1 MLLIPDT
8 PDRSAT
14 DSIGAVE
21 HTFVL
26 LYIFEFIVDNYELM
40 YVWV

>member
-1 MLLIPDT
+1 MLLIPLT
-8 PDRSAT
+8 PGKIANDN
-14 DSIGAVE
+14 IGAVE